1 MTVTRAWFL
10 AAALKRVTPPDT
22 KEIIK
27 KQLEKLFVQQK
38 SVLHN
43 ARKSK
48 PRG

>member
-27 KQLEKLFVQQK
+27 KAVREAFCATKV
-38 SVLHN
+38 SS
-43 ARKSK
+43 A
-48 PRG
+48 